1 MTEAEQSKM
10 PTDKAQS
17 APTPEMAQINEINER
32 NARCSAG
39 CSNEGDAPV
48 LLSPA
53 QVRAMDRRE
62 VRDNYALILESMKHW
77 Q

>member
-1 MTEAEQSKM
+1 MATERTESVLPTEQ
-10 PTDKAQS
+10 TAQDKLTLEAK
-17 APTPEMAQINEINER
+17 ATNER

-39 CSNEGDAPV
+39 YSDGQDAPT
-48 LLSPA
+48 LLTPA

>member
-1 MTEAEQSKM
+1 MTPAQEQ
-10 PTDKAQS
+10 
-17 APTPEMAQINEINER
+17 NER

-39 CSNEGDAPV
+39 CSDGENSSE
-48 LLSPA
+48 LLTPA

>member
-1 MTEAEQSKM
+1 MTVETTGQVPATALTEEESLQREAQ
-10 PTDKAQS
+10 AL
-17 APTPEMAQINEINER
+17 NER
-32 NARCSAG
+32 NARRSAG
-39 CSNEGDAPV
+39 CSDGEDAPT
-48 LLSPA
+48 LLTPA

>member
-1 MTEAEQSKM
+1 MTATVQAETSTVQ
-10 PTDKAQS
+10 AQS
-17 APTPEMAQINEINER
+17 ATTPEMAQINEINER

-39 CSNEGDAPV
+39 CSNGGDAPV

>member
-1 MTEAEQSKM
+1 MVEKQTQKSKAEMTPAQEQ
-10 PTDKAQS
+10 
-17 APTPEMAQINEINER
+17 NER

-39 CSNEGDAPV
+39 CSDGENSSE
-48 LLSPA
+48 LLTPA